1 MSEKVDAVILAGGG
15 IEPELREATGAEFK
29 ALVSVAGRPMVA
41 WVADSLRRS
50 NVVERIVVVGPKE
63 VLEALEEVKGVEERG
78 SFEGNLAAGLEA
90 CEARDVLV
98 LPCDIP
104 LLSPSTVHE
113 FVLLY
118 RRRRVKLA
126 YATVPRGAVEAKFPG
141 VRRTYAKLREGSFTG
156 GNMVVAERELLVRI
170 GEIVSLSFSARKSL
184 VGLARLLGVGFV
196 FKFVVGMASLRD
208 IEARATKVLGAPAAA
223 IVLEKPDAAMDVD
236 TVEHLKTVESVLASR
251 LSQPT

>member
-1 MSEKVDAVILAGGG
+1 M
-15 IEPELREATGAEFK
+15 
-29 ALVSVAGRPMVA
+29 
-41 WVADSLRRS
+41 
-50 NVVERIVVVGPKE
+50 
-63 VLEALEEVKGVEERG
+63 
-78 SFEGNLAAGLEA
+78 
-90 CEARDVLV
+90 
-98 LPCDIP
+98 
-104 LLSPSTVHE
+104 
-113 FVLLY
+113 
-118 RRRRVKLA
+118 A